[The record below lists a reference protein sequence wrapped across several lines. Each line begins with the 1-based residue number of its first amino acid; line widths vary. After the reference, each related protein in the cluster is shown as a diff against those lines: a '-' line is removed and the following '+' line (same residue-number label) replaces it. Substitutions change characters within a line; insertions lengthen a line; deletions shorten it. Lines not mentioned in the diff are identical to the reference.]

1 MAYFTMMTV
10 LGSAVNSAKRRV
22 ATSDTPCLVAHQI
35 DRTTD
40 LARTG
45 GRKHI
50 SADGGWAVK

>member
-50 SADGGWAVK
+50 SADGG